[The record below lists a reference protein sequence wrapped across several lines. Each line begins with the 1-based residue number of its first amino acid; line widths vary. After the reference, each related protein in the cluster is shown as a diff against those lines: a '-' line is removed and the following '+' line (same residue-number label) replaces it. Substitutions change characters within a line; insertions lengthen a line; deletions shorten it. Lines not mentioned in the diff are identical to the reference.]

1 MGKAL
6 SEHRAAGGDNRFHW
20 YSEAEYAA
28 LTSDVDEVLKQMQ
41 QAVASGYVSTYAFAS
56 PIFDSIR
63 EDPRFQD
70 IEQQVLT
77 RVDEERAKLGMEPYQ
92 HFAATD

>member
-1 MGKAL
+1 
-6 SEHRAAGGDNRFHW
+6 
-20 YSEAEYAA
+20 
-28 LTSDVDEVLKQMQ
+28 MQ

-77 RVDEERAKLGMEPYQ
+77 RVDEERAKLGMEPYRP
-92 HFAATD
+92 FAATD